1 MGIKVSDFDVGLSW
15 LARQNPLYIWWA
27 GLEAIF
33 LLFQIVNAMKV
44 TSPRSHY
51 TGSAPG
57 ARFSKVPIINRPVKL
72 ILFTCK
78 IEVTIVLHLTRK
90 NEQLIKQNGV
100 IGQPGLALLFFVFR
114 FEYLISGQKSY
125 RDFRSGSFWDWREI
139 KENMPAFACS
149 LLASFLTSVYC
160 NCLLLK
166 AE

>member
-1 MGIKVSDFDVGLSW
+1 M
-15 LARQNPLYIWWA
+15 
-27 GLEAIF
+27 
-33 LLFQIVNAMKV
+33 
-44 TSPRSHY
+44 
-51 TGSAPG
+51 
-57 ARFSKVPIINRPVKL
+57 
-72 ILFTCK
+72 
-78 IEVTIVLHLTRK
+78 
-90 NEQLIKQNGV
+90 KQNGV